1 MRILLHRR
9 SLPNISSPLKKSI
22 RSAAGSCDR
31 ITALRSLSESPDSTR
46 SRASSSVTMSRPRLR
61 SNFSNGLL
69 DDLPGV
75 FFRASDD
82 SAKYLRVDPRATIS
96 HQIEPKD
103 SHPPERVRFTERRIP
118 GGFGGYT
125 SGTYW
130 RHSGLFSKRLIF
142 APQTWFPSQRT
153 FRCLNPLPPPSGSVV
168 PTVPLP
174 VPVPYTRLPNPG
186 SQVAHTP
193 PQPPFCSTG
202 P

>member
-1 MRILLHRR
+1 MF
-9 SLPNISSPLKKSI
+9 PNISSPLKKSI

-46 SRASSSVTMSRPRLR
+46 SRASSSVTMSRPRLQ

-69 DDLPGV
+69 DDLSGV

-82 SAKYLRVDPRATIS
+82 SAKYLRVGPRATTS

-103 SHPPERVRFTERRIP
+103 SHPPEGVRFTERRIP

-130 RHSGLFSKRLIF
+130 RLSDVFSKRLIF

-153 FRCLNPLPPPSGSVV
+153 FRCLNPLPPPSGNVF
-168 PTVPLP
+168 PTMPLP

-186 SQVAHTP
+186 SQVAHTR
-193 PQPPFCSTG
+193 PQPPFCSTV